1 MSDAPRITPIDDL
14 DWRLVPS
21 PAFVVDRRLLRRNA
35 EILGRVRQ
43 DAGCKVLLALKGFA
57 MWSTFDE
64 IAPHLDGAC
73 ASGPIEAELARR
85 EFCRGQPASR
95 ALADDSPRGGH
106 EVHTYAPAFSEV
118 DLAETLPLTDHL
130 VFNSP
135 SQLARHLP
143 AVDAYRAA
151 SGRHIEV
158 GLRVNPEYSEVEV
171 ALYDP
176 CAPGS
181 RLGSTRAAIGP
192 DLPAGVDGLHFHAL
206 CEQGSAT
213 FARVLAHVEARFGD
227 WFPKIRWLNCGGGH
241 WITKP
246 DYDRDLLVQ
255 TILDLRRRHPHL
267 TIYLEPGEAAAVDTG
282 VLVASVLDIHQSGD
296 VRLAL
301 LDVSATCHMPDVL
314 EMPYR
319 PTIHGAADPGVHPHT
334 YRLGGPTCLAGD
346 VLGDWSFPAPLAP
359 GDRVVFADMAHYTMV
374 KTTMFN
380 GVKHPALATWDGE
393 RLEIV
398 RRFGYADFRDRL
410 S

>member
-1 MSDAPRITPIDDL
+1 MDAPRITEIDDL
-14 DWRLVPS
+14 DWRRVPS
-21 PAFVVDRRLLRRNA
+21 PCFVVDRRLLEKNA
-35 EILGRVRQ
+35 LILERVRRE
-43 DAGCKVLLALKGFA
+43 AGCKVLLALKGFS
-57 MWSTFDE
+57 MWSTFDV

-85 EFCRGQPASR
+85 EFA
-95 ALADDSPRGGH
+95 PRGGS
-106 EVHTYAPAFSEV
+106 EVHTYSPAFSEE

-143 AVDAYRAA
+143 AVRAYERA

-158 GLRVNPEYSEVEV
+158 GMRLNPEYAEVEV
-171 ALYDP
+171 ELYNP
-176 CAPGS
+176 CALGS
-181 RLGSTRAAIGP
+181 RLGSRRAVIG
-192 DLPAGVDGLHFHAL
+192 DALPEGLDGLHFHAM
-206 CEQGSAT
+206 CEQGADV
-213 FARVLAHVEARFGD
+213 FARVLAHFEAKFGD
-227 WFPKIRWLNCGGGH
+227 WLPRVKWLNCGGGH

-246 DYDRDLLVQ
+246 DYDVDLLVR
-255 TILDLRRRHPHL
+255 TITDLRRRHPHL

-282 VLVASVLDIHQSGD
+282 VLVATVLDIHQAGHD
-296 VRLAL
+296 DLALPVAL

-319 PTIHGAADPGVHPHT
+319 PTIHGAGEPGEHPYT

-346 VLGDWSFPAPLAP
+346 VIGDWSFPAPLVP

-380 GVKHPALATWDGE
+380 GVKHPSIATWDG
-393 RLEIV
+393 RTLNVV
-398 RRFGYADFRDRL
+398 RRFGYEDFRSRL